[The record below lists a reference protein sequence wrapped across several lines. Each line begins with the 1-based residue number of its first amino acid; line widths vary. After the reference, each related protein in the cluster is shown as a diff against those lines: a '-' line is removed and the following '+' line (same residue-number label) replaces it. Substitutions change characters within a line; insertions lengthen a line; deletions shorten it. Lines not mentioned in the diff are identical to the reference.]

1 MSKASREKKQI
12 YKRHNR
18 GNRDGNCPMILRK
31 NMTLKVHRKICRE
44 LNKGARR
51 AERYQRDY
59 LSRPEMH
66 LQLKRRYK

>member
-1 MSKASREKKQI
+1 MSKASREEKQI
-12 YKRHNR
+12 YKRYNR

-31 NMTLKVHRKICRE
+31 SMTFKFHRKISKA
-44 LNKGARR
+44 LNKGVRR
-51 AERYQRDY
+51 AKRYQRDY